1 LNPGRSLQLSPSVA
15 LATLIVAAHLAAAG
29 AAAVALPGWPGWLLA
44 AGLGA
49 LGLAAAWSRGLL
61 RSRRSMRCI
70 RIEAG
75 KATLELADGESFPV
89 EPAGHVSRL
98 MVTLSSRRPRRR
110 LLVTADM
117 LGGEAFRALRVWAL
131 WGKVPVAGK
140 QLAA

>member
-1 LNPGRSLQLSPSVA
+1 LNPARSLALSPSYA
-15 LATLIVAAHLAAAG
+15 LAGLLVGLHLCAAA
-29 AAAVALPGWPGWLLA
+29 AAALALPGWAGGVVAALLA
-44 AGLGA
+44 A
-49 LGLAAAWSRGLL
+49 LGLASAWSRALL

-70 RIEAG
+70 RLEAG
-75 KATLELADGESFPV
+75 KAAIELAGGESFAV
-89 EPAGHVSRL
+89 EPAGHVSRF
-98 MVTLSSRRPRRR
+98 MVTLVSRRPPRR